1 MTGRRSLLCGRLQ
14 KLTVRLSIGL
24 FVASLV
30 HACYWHVRA
39 QVIPYDD
46 AYITYRYVQNFVAG
60 SGLVYNPGEPVFGS
74 SAPLYALWLAM
85 LAAVTHVGDIPALA
99 VRTNAVFYVAAGM
112 AIVGL
117 ARQLTRSSLAAFCI
131 GVLYAMN
138 PEMLNISL
146 GGMESFLFLALC
158 FGTLWALC
166 ADRITLGMSLAAF
179 SLLTRPEGLLLV
191 AVCGLRW
198 IGRSHRRDCTVPG
211 IPIIILLPW
220 VIFATL
226 RYGTPVTHSII
237 AKSAPLYVLPPGSA
251 LATIMWQLTS
261 WSAMSSSPTEAG
273 SLLILVLV
281 LAVTVTASYGLLRC
295 GAMPA
300 RGGPHLAIT
309 LWMFVSFY
317 AVTNVLLFEWYLPVL
332 WSLWALVVI
341 MGLPAFSHWIAGDA
355 RGLSSKSR
363 VALPIVSIAL
373 SALLVARSPVS
384 FYRLAWSSQY
394 TVSLPAGSPERLRV
408 QAYRE
413 AADWLN
419 AHSDSS
425 TTVLASEIGAFG
437 YYFDGHVYDACGLV
451 SPQALPYLPVPI
463 DERVDGAAGAISSE
477 FARAVQA
484 DYVVTLPVFSKKSI
498 EVDPWFRSRYEPVQ
512 SIELPAPVWNSS
524 EVIIWARKQM

>member
-1 MTGRRSLLCGRLQ
+1 
-14 KLTVRLSIGL
+14 
-24 FVASLV
+24 
-30 HACYWHVRA
+30 
-39 QVIPYDD
+39 
-46 AYITYRYVQNFVAG
+46 
-60 SGLVYNPGEPVFGS
+60 
-74 SAPLYALWLAM
+74 
-85 LAAVTHVGDIPALA
+85 
-99 VRTNAVFYVAAGM
+99 
-112 AIVGL
+112 
-117 ARQLTRSSLAAFCI
+117 
-131 GVLYAMN
+131 
-138 PEMLNISL
+138 
-146 GGMESFLFLALC
+146 
-158 FGTLWALC
+158 
-166 ADRITLGMSLAAF
+166 
-179 SLLTRPEGLLLV
+179 
-191 AVCGLRW
+191 
-198 IGRSHRRDCTVPG
+198 
-211 IPIIILLPW
+211 
-220 VIFATL
+220 
-226 RYGTPVTHSII
+226 
-237 AKSAPLYVLPPGSA
+237 
-251 LATIMWQLTS
+251 
-261 WSAMSSSPTEAG
+261 
-273 SLLILVLV
+273 
-281 LAVTVTASYGLLRC
+281 
-295 GAMPA
+295 
-300 RGGPHLAIT
+300 
-309 LWMFVSFY
+309 MFVSFY